1 MDKKELARHLVKIA
15 GQIMG
20 PGIPDGTGPVGP
32 GRHLRRRQ
40 MPCPLV
46 EEEVIEEEVLPNE
59 EMPEEVEVIEVAS
72 ELTKIAKA
80 LLKG

>member
-1 MDKKELARHLVKIA
+1 MNEKELARRLLKIA

-20 PGIPDGTGPVGP
+20 PGNPDGTGPVGL
-32 GRHLRRRQ
+32 GRRQRRRQ

-46 EEEVIEEEVLPNE
+46 EEEVIEEEIMPE
-59 EMPEEVEVIEVAS
+59 EEEVEVVEVAS